1 MVKCQLFNQILEKK
15 EFTRDI
21 LGMESS
27 KDKIAKF
34 NMYRNQLN
42 ILEHFTT
49 AKKMVKANIITEM
62 VEHGKEN
69 GRKIDNMD
77 LESSKIKR
85 VFK

>member
-1 MVKCQLFNQILEKK
+1 
-15 EFTRDI
+15 
-21 LGMESS
+21 
-27 KDKIAKF
+27 
-34 NMYRNQLN
+34 MYRNQLN

-85 VFK
+85 VFKQKVIGLMESKAKEDFQKNDNINMN

>member
-1 MVKCQLFNQILEKK
+1 
-15 EFTRDI
+15 
-21 LGMESS
+21 
-27 KDKIAKF
+27 
-34 NMYRNQLN
+34 
-42 ILEHFTT
+42 
-49 AKKMVKANIITEM
+49 MVKANIITEM